1 MSDANMAL
9 VPNRI
14 QPTDSEP
21 NFDTE
26 KGKGFSQA
34 SVQGDPRAQ
43 ETSCTMGRHVSAG
56 SGRPALPLSSDE
68 VQNAPGFT

>member
-1 MSDANMAL
+1 MLMSDANMAL

-34 SVQGDPRAQ
+34 
-43 ETSCTMGRHVSAG
+43 AG
-56 SGRPALPLSSDE
+56 SGRPQPYLCLVTRFRKRQALLKRPLCF
-68 VQNAPGFT
+68 GTRTLILLMH